1 MKRLLAEGSGDI
13 YYLGHV
19 FRHEEAGSKHSP
31 EFLMAEWY
39 RMGYSFEEMI
49 AETVEFVQLFI
60 KKRKV
65 VYLPYREAFKR
76 YIGIDPFTCSD
87 TALKNACLGYEG
99 YPIDTASRDDLLH
112 LLLALK
118 IEPCFSPSEITVLYH
133 YPASQA
139 ALARQM
145 TEDGQC
151 IAQRFELYCEG
162 LELANGYH
170 ELTNG
175 AEQRQRFIHDNE
187 IRIQN
192 GKSAYPI
199 DERFLAALSKGLPS
213 CSGVAV
219 GVDRLIMI
227 EEGQDTIEQAS
238 AIGWDK
244 A

>member
-1 MKRLLAEGSGDI
+1 
-13 YYLGHV
+13 
-19 FRHEEAGSKHSP
+19 
-31 EFLMAEWY
+31 
-39 RMGYSFEEMI
+39 MI

-65 VYLPYREAFKR
+65 VHLPYREAFIR
-76 YIGIDPFTCSD
+76 YIGIDPFICSD
-87 TALKNACLGYEG
+87 KELRNACLGFEG
-99 YPIDTASRDDLLH
+99 YPIDTATRDDLLH
-112 LLLALK
+112 LLLGLK
-118 IEPCFSPSEITVLYH
+118 IEPSFPPSEITVLYH

-139 ALARQM
+139 ALARHT

-151 IAQRFELYCEG
+151 VAKRFELYCEG

-170 ELTNG
+170 ELTNE
-175 AEQRQRFIHDNE
+175 AEQRQRFIQDNE
-187 IRIQN
+187 LRIQN

-199 DERFLAALSKGLPS
+199 DERFLAALNKGLPS

-227 EEGQDTIEQAS
+227 EEGQNAIDQAS
-238 AIGWDK
+238 GIGWDK